1 MWYWLKYCNF
11 AIQFKI
17 KSSSNV
23 SLGIKYGNNGMDSY
37 LPRLVLVLIPL
48 NFWTD
53 SKGLNWSC
61 GGFKKNGSH
70 RSIGSGP
77 IGRCSLAGV
86 KCDLV
91 GRSMSLEAGF
101 EVSDAQAMPSVA
113 FSSCCLLLA
122 ELLAPFPEPHLPMYC
137 QASHHDYS
145 GLNLWTVR
153 QLKWNVS
160 PYKSCHSHSVSTQK
174 WKP

>member
-101 EVSDAQAMPSVA
+101 EVSDAQAMPSVTLFLLPA
-113 FSSCCLLLA
+113 NPDVELSATCVAPCLPVCYHASC
-122 ELLAPFPEPHLPMYC
+122 
-137 QASHHDYS
+137 HDNN
-145 GLNLWTVR
+145 GLNLWTCR
-153 QLKWNVS
+153 PAPIKCFLL
-160 PYKSCHSHSVSTQK
+160 
-174 WKP
+174 